1 MVLFQFGNLVFDNY
15 IKYDGLD
22 PTPNAR
28 QDLDSY
34 RDADGVL
41 QRNALQHTASSI
53 EFTTRVMWDY
63 EFEAMV
69 KAMVSSYQNY
79 AERDAICTY
88 YDFENMEQ
96 KTGHFYL
103 ACEKLNVD
111 RDGLNKMCPEDYYM
125 DFITWLSK
133 VKHT

>member
-1 MVLFQFGNLVFDNY
+1 MVLFQFGELVFDNY

-53 EFTTRVMWDY
+53 EFTTRVMWDS
-63 EFEAMV
+63 EFEPMIKQMV
-69 KAMVSSYQNY
+69 ANYQNY

-88 YDFENMEQ
+88 FDFENMEEKQ
-96 KTGHFYL
+96 GHFYL
-103 ACEKLNVD
+103 DANWKPHIMWWPDKKRILYGETPFKFV
-111 RDGLNKMCPEDYYM
+111 EY
-125 DFITWLSK
+125 
-133 VKHT
+133 